1 MKKVLATVLAL
12 VMALALC
19 SVSWAA
25 NPASVSNAEELKTA
39 IGAATAE
46 NNTITLTENIDL
58 SESVTINK
66 SGVNLVIDLGGK
78 KISGSSQLF
87 DIYSPV
93 TFKNGTIDVTYN
105 GSASIA

>member
-78 KISGSSQLF
+78 RLVVPASCLTFILL
-87 DIYSPV
+87 SPLRMV
-93 TFKNGTIDVTYN
+93 RLM
-105 GSASIA
+105 